1 MYADHNRLFYSPL
14 DPDISKLQLLTVLDL
29 AYNQLEYV
37 RDVCIRVRVYPASL
51 CGSHSCADNVCGCA
65 VDVEICRWP
74 SLA

>member
-37 RDVCIRVRVYPASL
+37 RDVCMCMCTRACVPCLSL
-51 CGSHSCADNVCGCA
+51 
-65 VDVEICRWP
+65 WL
-74 SLA
+74 SLTR